1 MARTKGPQA
10 RMSTYIPKDMAI
22 QKKPSV
28 VEIKPKQKKPKEKAS
43 KSGKSTPRMRP
54 KEPKMEEDAKV
65 KEELFIKMEE
75 GLHIH
80 KMEVEGVSE
89 TGV

>member
-1 MARTKGPQA
+1 MN
-10 RMSTYIPKDMAI
+10 
-22 QKKPSV
+22 
-28 VEIKPKQKKPKEKAS
+28 KELD
-43 KSGKSTPRMRP
+43 GI
-54 KEPKMEEDAKV
+54 
-65 KEELFIKMEE
+65 KEELVIKMEE